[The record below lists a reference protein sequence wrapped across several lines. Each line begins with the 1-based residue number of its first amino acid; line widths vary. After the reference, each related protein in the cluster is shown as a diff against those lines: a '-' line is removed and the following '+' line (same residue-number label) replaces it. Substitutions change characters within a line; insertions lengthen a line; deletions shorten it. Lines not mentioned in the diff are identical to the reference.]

1 MRSKSKNNK
10 IVKIDSLLLINTEK
24 KNLKK
29 ENHFWNF
36 FALIVALNLKVE
48 NVNCFAQNVDF
59 TIRAVSRNNKSFN

>member
-29 ENHFWNF
+29 KTIFGI